1 MVDRYAT
8 KVQYKFDMGL
18 SDETGKTIIMSK
30 TYDFV
35 NPELT
40 NFSKLKEL
48 GELIANVV
56 GANALEG
63 AYLISV
69 DYIIE

>member
-1 MVDRYAT
+1 MLEKYAT

-40 NFSKLKEL
+40 DFSKLREL

-56 GANALEG
+56 DANGLQEAF
-63 AYLISV
+63 LISV
-69 DYIIE
+69 DNIIG